1 MKINIAI
8 DMDDIII
15 RPHSLIII
23 SNFLGASERVKETLS
38 KYKKGKISYESNL
51 KNLYKA
57 FSKINNEDKLRVIR
71 KLLESI
77 PEDSKEFIEK
87 LKEIG
92 NVILISNN
100 DYDLVKII
108 SENLKVKFLA
118 ENKYIFGFKYATGK
132 KSKILKDAG
141 IIPDV
146 VITDDPINESDF
158 LDCATKL
165 KIVIPKREYNM
176 KIPERYIITSNLD
189 EAYRKIKSLVIL

>member
-1 MKINIAI
+1 MKLKIAI

-23 SNFLGASERVKETLS
+23 SNYLGKSEKVKESLS

-51 KNLYKA
+51 KNLYEE
-57 FSKINNEDKLRVIR
+57 FSKISSEDKIKVIK
-71 KLLESI
+71 KLLEAI

-87 LKEIG
+87 LKRIG
-92 NVILISNN
+92 DIILISNN
-100 DYDLVKII
+100 DYDLVKMI

-118 ENKYIFGFKYATGK
+118 ENKYIFDFKYITGK
-132 KSKILKDAG
+132 KSEILKDAG

-165 KIVIPKREYNM
+165 KIVIPKREYSVE
-176 KIPERYIITSNLD
+176 IPEKYTIAKNLN
-189 EAYRKIKSLVIL
+189 EVYESIVAL